1 MTSKVDFI
9 KVNLSDPCIY
19 SLIQCSENPTLAVEY
34 NTPQNNKN
42 SKIVNGTNTN
52 IKLSDQSESQSNTQS
67 NTQSKIQFKIQS
79 ETQKSDI
86 VRNIFVVV
94 LVLLLIYAIC
104 LLMNNKNNKN
114 NKKYFFSPIGL

>member
-19 SLIQCSENPTLAVEY
+19 SLIQSSENPTLAVEY
-34 NTPQNNKN
+34 NTPQNNKIN
-42 SKIVNGTNTN
+42 DDADDTQKMNKTN
-52 IKLSDQSESQSNTQS
+52 IKSLNQTTSQTQS
-67 NTQSKIQFKIQS
+67 NTQS